1 MSTPMSSE
9 PTPPGSEPT
18 LPNPT
23 ATPQD
28 QSRRDNR
35 RIALRYILDSIT
47 EATQELGT
55 DYTETGA
62 TPPSESFVSGLG
74 RDGSVW
80 KSPLADQIHT
90 DVAAIM
96 KRITVNFFAEKE
108 KAVDQGDNEPSL
120 VDWYDP
126 RADWITQ

>member
-1 MSTPMSSE
+1 M
-9 PTPPGSEPT
+9 
-18 LPNPT
+18 
-23 ATPQD
+23 
-28 QSRRDNR
+28 
-35 RIALRYILDSIT
+35 
-47 EATQELGT
+47 
-55 DYTETGA
+55 
-62 TPPSESFVSGLG
+62 
-74 RDGSVW
+74 W

-108 KAVDQGDNEPSL
+108 KAVDQVDNEPSL